1 MCNYSANDEW
11 KKWFPFSTYPLEDST
26 HLKVICFHHAGG
38 SASVYRSWTQIKGD
52 FNFVSVEYAGKGTR
66 KNETFV
72 TDFAEIAPKLCEAA
86 DRLVGDDEYIIYG
99 HSMGAAA
106 AFYTA
111 DLMSRLYGHKPKEII
126 VAGRHAPDVELEGE
140 FKSYMDDEAL
150 IEELRRYGATPKE
163 ILDNREIL
171 DFLLPSIRKD
181 YELND
186 SFCYRNEIL
195 DVPITA
201 HCAVNDEDATKELME
216 SWSELTTGDFCIK
229 EFDGGHFFIFDMGM
243 DYFGELMEEMDQC
256 CYVGGRNDKV
266 D

>member
-1 MCNYSANDEW
+1 MSNYSTNRDWE
-11 KKWFPFSTYPLEDST
+11 KWFPFSTYPLDDST

-38 SASVYRSWTQIKGD
+38 SASVYRSWTQIKGE
-52 FNFVSVEYAGKGTR
+52 FNFIAVEFAGKGTR
-66 KNETFV
+66 KSERFI
-72 TDFAEIAPKLCEAA
+72 TDFAEIAPSLCEAV
-86 DRLVGDDEYIIYG
+86 DKLVGSEEYIIFG

-111 DLMSRLYGHKPKEII
+111 DFMSRLYGHKPTEII
-126 VAGRHAPDVELEGE
+126 VACRHAPHVELEGE

-150 IEELRRYGATPKE
+150 IDELRRYNATPKE
-163 ILDNREIL
+163 ILENREIL

-186 SFCYRNEIL
+186 SFRYHEEML
-195 DVPITA
+195 DVPVIA
-201 HCAVNDEDATKELME
+201 HCATDDEDATKELME
-216 SWSELTTGDFCIK
+216 AWSEVTSEDFYIK
-229 EFDGGHFFIFDMGM
+229 EFEGGHFFIFDMGM
-243 DYFGELMEEMDQC
+243 DYVGELMEEIDQY